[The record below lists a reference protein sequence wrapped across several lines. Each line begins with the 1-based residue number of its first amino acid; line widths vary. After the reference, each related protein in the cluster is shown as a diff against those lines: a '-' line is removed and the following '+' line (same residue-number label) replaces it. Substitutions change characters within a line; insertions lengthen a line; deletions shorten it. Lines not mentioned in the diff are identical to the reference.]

1 MDLPMNANKRGGRPP
16 IYGKRMAQTA
26 LWLPVEMRSWLTRYH
41 PNISEYI
48 RNLVA
53 IEMKADT
60 IHVNIDERY
69 SGQEITTRETY
80 QDDYQELN
88 PEGEF
93 YSTDDGIYEVIDG
106 KNIKIAEAQQ

>member
-1 MDLPMNANKRGGRPP
+1 
-16 IYGKRMAQTA
+16 
-26 LWLPVEMRSWLTRYH
+26 MRSWLTRYH

-60 IHVNIDERY
+60 IYVNIDERY
-69 SGQEITTRETY
+69 GGQEITTRETC

-88 PEGEF
+88 PEGKF